1 VSAWAQGVG
10 RNVGGRNIPKRVRDD
25 GLGRVLAALA
35 LLATAAPAGAQDMA
49 ALFGAREVVSD
60 IDMSPDGTKIAYQ
73 AAGAGRASTLYV
85 IDLTN
90 PKLAPKPVLT
100 VNGDPEKL
108 DRCDWAGNARLIC
121 TASALIDLAGQSSS
135 YSRIFAFDADGRNVK
150 VLRSA
155 RGSGQQLGLDL
166 FGGRVID
173 WSPERPGNVLIV
185 RRYVPEQ
192 TTGSRMAQTRDGLGV
207 DLVDT
212 VTLRADIRETP
223 EEGNATFISDGHGH
237 VRIRAR
243 RSKDTDGYDR
253 QMLRYQYRRK
263 GEREWRPLSEID
275 ALDNGFHPIAVDERQ
290 DVAFGLKRIDGRY
303 AAVKVALDGSLKEE
317 TVYAHPSV
325 DVSGYLRIGPSRRVI
340 GVTYETDIRQVHYLD
355 RDIEGMAK
363 ALAKALPKLPLIRVI
378 DTSDD
383 ESKMIVWAGSDVDPG
398 IYYVFDRKAGSLT
411 EFVGARNG
419 LEKVKMAPMRAITY
433 TAADGTMVP
442 AYLTLPPDGRAKG
455 LPALVMPHGGPSSRD
470 TWGFDWLV
478 QYFASQGYAVLQPN
492 FRGSAGYGDAWFQQ
506 NGFVSWKTAIGDVND
521 AGRWL
526 VKEGIADP
534 NRLGIFGWSYG
545 GYAALQSGVVAP
557 DLFKA
562 IVAVAPVTD
571 LERLKED
578 YRFWTSYANVV
589 RFVGTGAH
597 IAEGSPA
604 RHAEAIKVPVLMF
617 HGDADEN
624 VQIGHGRLMQSRLQA
639 AGRPTE
645 LIVYK
650 GLDHY
655 LDDSTARTEMLR
667 RSKAHFEAA
676 FGK

>member
-1 VSAWAQGVG
+1 MLPRHA
-10 RNVGGRNIPKRVRDD
+10 
-25 GLGRVLAALA
+25 LATLA
-35 LLATAAPAGAQDMA
+35 LLATAAPASAQDMA
-49 ALFGAREVVSD
+49 ALFGAREAVSD

-73 AAGAGRASTLYV
+73 AAGAGRASTLFV
-85 IDLTN
+85 IDLTA
-90 PKLAPKPVLT
+90 PKLVPKAVLT

-108 DRCDWAGNARLIC
+108 ERCDWAGNARLIC
-121 TASALIDLAGQSSS
+121 TASALIDLSGQSAS

-150 VLRSA
+150 VLRST
-155 RGSGQQLGLDL
+155 RGSGEQIGVDL
-166 FGGRVID
+166 FGGAVID
-173 WSPERPGNVLIV
+173 WSPERPGHVLIM

-192 TTGSRMAQTRDGLGV
+192 STGSRMAQTREGLGV

-212 VTLRADIRETP
+212 ITLRADMRESP
-223 EEGNATFISDGHGH
+223 EAGNAGFISDGRGN

-263 GEREWRPLSEID
+263 GAREWLALSEID
-275 ALDNGFHPIAVDERQ
+275 ALDQGFHPIAIDERQ
-290 DVAFGLKRIDGRY
+290 DVAFGLKRIDGRD
-303 AAVKVALDGSLKEE
+303 AAVKVALDGSLREE
-317 TVYAHPSV
+317 IVFAHPSV
-325 DVSGYLRIGPSRRVI
+325 DVSGYLRVGPRRRVI
-340 GVTYETDIRQVHYLD
+340 GVSYQTDRSEVHYLD
-355 RDIEGMAK
+355 RDIEAMAK
-363 ALAKALPKLPLIRVI
+363 ALRKALPNLPLVYVL

-433 TAADGTMVP
+433 PAADGTMVP
-442 AYLTLPPDGRAKG
+442 AYLTLPPDGRTKG
-455 LPALVMPHGGPSSRD
+455 LSALVMPHGGPSSRD
-470 TWGFDWLV
+470 TWNFDWLV

-526 VKEGIADP
+526 VREGIADP
-534 NRLGIFGWSYG
+534 SKLGIFGWSYG

-578 YRFWTSYANVV
+578 FRLWTSYGNVV
-589 RFVGTGAH
+589 RFVGTGVH
-597 IAEGSPA
+597 IEEGSPA
-604 RHAEAIKVPVLMF
+604 RHADAIKVPVLMF

-639 AGRPTE
+639 AGRTSE

-650 GLDHY
+650 GLDHQ
-655 LDDSTARTEMLR
+655 LEDSAARTEMLR